1 MLTLAAQ
8 SAAALDDVIVAMPN
22 FTFTSTPNLIAEELG
37 LWAKHGLQVKIV
49 QIQGVGATNAV
60 IAGSA
65 DFAQA
70 GGATLAR
77 AAVRGQRLLAIANT
91 VERNIVIITM
101 RKEVAEAAGF
111 DAKAPLGKRAA
122 VLRGK
127 SFGVGA
133 INANPHAYLMAVA
146 ARAGIGPDG
155 LRVTAMEGNAMWAA
169 FQSRQIDG
177 MSNSP
182 PWPLKPVVEG
192 ASVVIASGPD
202 GDPPN
207 ALNFAY
213 NVVLARPETCEK
225 RRHICVAMGRVIKE
239 AVAYM
244 HSHPAEVLAI
254 LGKKFPN
261 LEPKLIAA
269 AYDEILKST
278 PKVPVLTK
286 QALENADDINVE
298 AGMMKAD
305 AKLKSYEGLYT
316 DEFVK

>member
-1 MLTLAAQ
+1 
-8 SAAALDDVIVAMPN
+8 
-22 FTFTSTPNLIAEELG
+22 
-37 LWAKHGLQVKIV
+37 
-49 QIQGVGATNAV
+49 
-60 IAGSA
+60 
-65 DFAQA
+65 
-70 GGATLAR
+70 
-77 AAVRGQRLLAIANT
+77 
-91 VERNIVIITM
+91 
-101 RKEVAEAAGF
+101 
-111 DAKAPLGKRAA
+111 
-122 VLRGK
+122 
-127 SFGVGA
+127 
-133 INANPHAYLMAVA
+133 
-146 ARAGIGPDG
+146 
-155 LRVTAMEGNAMWAA
+155 MWAA

-192 ASVVIASGPD
+192 ASVVVASGPD

-213 NVVLARPETCEK
+213 NVVLARAETCEK

-305 AKLKSYEGLYT
+305 AKLKSYDGLYT